1 MTSLLLLLAC
11 TGFTATSTPVAAKD
25 RDPEPMATRPATL
38 KPVELPTTPL
48 VTEECFASR
57 TESSRSRNYYPPP
70 SPAKSASGRA
80 PSAPSTA
87 SPAPVASPA
96 SQPVVAQ
103 ATSTSRASAESGPMG
118 SSGTLGAGSAATG
131 GASAQGLANAAPP
144 PPPAST
150 PDASSSYSAD
160 KKTKAPEPMASA
172 KPTDSLAK
180 GDSPRMNKDEEKAAR
195 RPAADD
201 RDDGE
206 QMATMPS
213 AEYAKEDANQLPE
226 PDWGATVYL
235 SNDDSMSLASA
246 QRLLWAIQNHGPVKT
261 SEIRPHELLNYFSFD
276 TADVKD
282 GQVFSAL
289 GAASQTAPDTLTVS
303 FAVKGYTP
311 PAKPLDLTLV
321 LDRSGSMAAEGRMEY
336 LKRGLLK
343 LTQGLHTGD
352 RVDLVLFDNELCS
365 PVQNFVVGRD
375 DMSVLTGAISQ
386 LQPRGSTNLGIG
398 LGKGYAL
405 ATGRDVNGVGERGRN
420 KRMML
425 ITDALMNEGQV
436 DPNILTEIGKGYE
449 QAGVNLTAIG
459 VGTDFNDKVL
469 DQLSEKGHGAYVY
482 LGSEAVVDRV
492 FGVGLD
498 ALTRT
503 IARDVHFSVDLP
515 PSLAMERFYGE
526 ESSTNKDDVQPINYF
541 AGTSQLF
548 LQDLKIRRG
557 QVVDS
562 DPIVF
567 NAEWVN
573 PETGSTETQSFHTTV
588 GTLLHSDTHNLVK
601 GRALM
606 AWSDLLMTKSLGGEV
621 CGAPMS
627 AWRQRVGE
635 LGQDAEISWL
645 DGLTSPLCGQA
656 PVPVQPA
663 PARTVSLKVKLD
675 SDMPIAEVGLQCGGW
690 HGSDALSS
698 GDQVARFDARPGSCV
713 LTLQG
718 NVPMSTT
725 VQVPETGA
733 DLRCV
738 VRGGR
743 LACS

>member
-1 MTSLLLLLAC
+1 MTSLLLLLCC
-11 TGFTATSTPVAAKD
+11 TGMNTSSQVAAKD
-25 RDPEPMATRPATL
+25 RDPQPMATRPTPIE
-38 KPVELPTTPL
+38 PVVQPTTPL

-57 TESSRSRNYYPPP
+57 YESTRSRSYPPP
-70 SPAKSASGRA
+70 APTPAKSASTGSRPA
-80 PSAPSTA
+80 PTSVSAAPA
-87 SPAPVASPA
+87 SPAPMTA

-103 ATSTSRASAESGPMG
+103 APSSTARSAAEAGP
-118 SSGTLGAGSAATG
+118 AGSAGLG
-131 GASAQGLANAAPP
+131 GGVLGSSAAADYGSTSAGEPANL
-144 PPPAST
+144 
-150 PDASSSYSAD
+150 AD
-160 KKTKAPEPMASA
+160 KKAKAPSPQKPM
-172 KPTDSLAK
+172 DSLAK
-180 GDSPRMNKDEEKAAR
+180 SDAPSSKDAEKASAR
-195 RPAADD
+195 RVPEAD
-201 RDDGE
+201 RGDDE
-206 QMATMPS
+206 QMATIPS
-213 AEYAKEDANQLPE
+213 TERAKEEQEPE
-226 PDWGATVYL
+226 QDWGATVYL

-246 QRLLWAIQNHGPVKT
+246 QRLLWALQNHGPVKT

-276 TADVKD
+276 TAEVKPGD
-282 GQVFSAL
+282 VFSAL
-289 GAASQTAPDTLTVS
+289 GAASQTDPDTLTVS
-303 FAVKGYTP
+303 FAVKGYN
-311 PAKPLDLTLV
+311 PAPRPLDLTLV

-343 LTQGLHTGD
+343 MTEGLHPGD

-365 PVQNFVVGRD
+365 PIQNFVVGRD
-375 DMSVLTGAISQ
+375 DMSVLTGTINQ
-386 LQPRGSTNLGIG
+386 LQPRGSTNLGLG
-398 LGKGYAL
+398 LGKGYSL
-405 ATGRDVNGVGERGRN
+405 ATGRNPNGTGEAGRN

-425 ITDALMNEGQV
+425 ITDALMNEGQI
-436 DPNILTEIGKGYE
+436 DPNILSEIGRGYE
-449 QAGVNLTAIG
+449 EAGVNLTAVG

-526 ESSTNKDDVQPINYF
+526 ESSTNKEDVQPINYF

-548 LQDLKIRRG
+548 LQDLKIRHS
-557 QVVDS
+557 QVVPS

-567 NAEWVN
+567 TAEWVN
-573 PETGSTETQSFHTTV
+573 PDTGAAETQSFHTTV
-588 GTLLHSDTHNLVK
+588 GTLMQSDTHNLVK

-606 AWSDLLMTKSLGGEV
+606 AWSDLLMNKSLGGQV
-621 CGAPMS
+621 CGAPMDT
-627 AWRQRVGE
+627 WRQRVAE

-663 PARTVSLKVKLD
+663 PVRTVALKIKLD
-675 SDMPIAEVGLQCGGW
+675 SDMPIAEVGIQCGSW
-690 HGSDALSS
+690 HGSDSLSS
-698 GDQVARFDARPGSCV
+698 GDQVARFDARPGACR

-718 NVPMSTT
+718 TVPMSTI